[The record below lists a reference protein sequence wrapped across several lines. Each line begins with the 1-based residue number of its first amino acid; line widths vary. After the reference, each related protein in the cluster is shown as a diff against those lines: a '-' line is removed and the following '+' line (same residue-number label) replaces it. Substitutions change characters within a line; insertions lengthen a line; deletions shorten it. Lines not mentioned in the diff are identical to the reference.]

1 MNRRTSISGNLY
13 SVLDVKSITYFTF
26 WNSMITCFGE
36 FTPELHGTPIE
47 PVISATL
54 ALRDP
59 REGAQLQVYSD
70 HA

>member
-1 MNRRTSISGNLY
+1 
-13 SVLDVKSITYFTF
+13 
-26 WNSMITCFGE
+26 MITCFGE